1 MSWHEMLNV
10 VLLNL
15 RTILKVTILSTIFLF
30 LILFFI
36 YPRTY
41 QATVSILPPEQENSL
56 GGFGAL
62 LGSGDF
68 SNLIGGGMS
77 SASSQLYVEILKS
90 RTAALYVVKKNKLV
104 EFFNTDDNIEAAEK
118 LQKSLNTDI
127 TKEGIVNLNVDVKSA
142 FIPLI
147 FSDSD
152 ELKKL
157 SAILSNSFIEAL
169 DSINREKLSSK
180 ARNARIYIEEQI
192 QEAKA
197 LLDSAEVALM
207 NFQSKNK
214 TIAIPEQVKA
224 AIEASAQIKSEIIQ
238 TEMQLG
244 LIKSDASENSRIVAA
259 LNKKLQE
266 LKSQYSQFET
276 GSEDYL
282 LAFKDLPTLG
292 KDLAGL
298 LRDVQIQNE
307 VYVLLQQQYY
317 KEKIQENREIP
328 TVEILDEAIPPKKP
342 IAPRVV
348 FSSVA
353 GAVFLFILLSL
364 ILILKDKKF
373 YDNKN
378 KKM

>member
-10 VLLNL
+10 ILFNIK
-15 RTILKVTILSTIFLF
+15 TILKITILSTVFVF
-30 LILFFI
+30 LILLFV

-68 SNLIGGGMS
+68 SNLLGGGMS
-77 SASSQLYVEILKS
+77 SASSQLFVEILKS
-90 RTAALYVVKKNKLV
+90 RTASLYVVKKNNLV
-104 EFFNTDDNIEAAEK
+104 EYFNAEDSIEAAEK
-118 LQKSLNTDI
+118 LQKNLNTDI

-157 SAILSNSFIEAL
+157 SALLSNNYIEAL

-192 QEAKA
+192 QETRA

-244 LIKSDASENSRIVAA
+244 LIKSDVSENNRLVVA

-266 LKSQYSQFET
+266 LKNQYSQFET

-298 LRDVQIQNE
+298 LRDVRIQNE

-328 TVEILDEAIPPKKP
+328 TVEILDEAIPPKKKSDP
-342 IAPRVV
+342 KILLSTFTSAFVI
-348 FSSVA
+348 
-353 GAVFLFILLSL
+353 FLFISFLFL
-364 ILILKDKKF
+364 INAKKK
-373 YDNKN
+373 YKIG
-378 KKM
+378 

>member
-1 MSWHEMLNV
+1 MSWHEMLNIILV
-10 VLLNL
+10 NL

-30 LILFFI
+30 LILLFL

-62 LGSGDF
+62 LGTGDF
-68 SNLIGGGMS
+68 SNLLGGGMS
-77 SASSQLYVEILKS
+77 SASSQLFVEILKS

-104 EFFNTDDNIEAAEK
+104 EFFNADDNIEAAEK
-118 LQKSLNTDI
+118 LQKCLNTDI
-127 TKEGIVNLNVDVKSA
+127 TKEGIVNLNVDVKST

-152 ELKKL
+152 SLKKL
-157 SAILSNSFIEAL
+157 SAKLSNSFIEAL

-192 QEAKA
+192 QETRA

-298 LRDVQIQNE
+298 LRDVRIQNE

-342 IAPRVV
+342 VGPRILYSTVV
-348 FSSVA
+348 GTIFFFV
-353 GAVFLFILLSL
+353 LLSL
-364 ILILKDKKF
+364 VFILRDRKF
-373 YDNKN
+373 YSSENQKV
-378 KKM
+378 

>member
-10 VLLNL
+10 ILLNL
-15 RTILKVTILSTIFLF
+15 RTIVKVTILSTIFLF
-30 LILFFI
+30 LILLFI

-68 SNLIGGGMS
+68 SNLLGGGMS
-77 SASSQLYVEILKS
+77 SASSQLFVEILKS
-90 RTAALYVVKKNKLV
+90 RTAALYVVKKNNLV
-104 EFFNTDDNIEAAEK
+104 EFFNADDSIEAAEK
-118 LQKSLNTDI
+118 LQNSLNTDI
-127 TKEGIVNLNVDVKSA
+127 TKEGIVNLNVDVKST

-152 ELKKL
+152 YLKKL
-157 SAILSNSFIEAL
+157 SALLSNSFIEAL

-192 QEAKA
+192 QETRA

-244 LIKSDASENSRIVAA
+244 LIKSDASEQSRIVIA

-266 LKSQYSQFET
+266 LKDQYSQFET

-298 LRDVQIQNE
+298 LRDVRIRNE

-328 TVEILDEAIPPKKP
+328 TVEILDEAIAPKKSV
-342 IAPRVV
+342 APRVV
-348 FSSVA
+348 YSSVV

-364 ILILKDKKF
+364 IFILKAKKL
-373 YDNKN
+373 YGNSN
-378 KKM
+378 KKN